1 MSLLKLSCS
10 NFRRSVR
17 EYAVLI
23 ISLAFSVFIFFNFQ
37 NVIYSDAM
45 DVLAKMNKDYID
57 MVIQAASVVF
67 SVFMLFFTWYA
78 TNVFLNQ
85 RKKEIGIYIF
95 MGLDNTRIGKMYAL
109 EAFFTG
115 MTAWAA
121 GTAAGAGFSKLF
133 QMMLLKMADISAD
146 IRFSFSIRPVLITAG
161 VFWLIYGLMI
171 IKGYRSI
178 VKSSVLDLL
187 TGARK
192 EEMKPER
199 PLWAAVKSVLGMA
212 ALVSGYICSMHTGE
226 EETLLFAL
234 AAVILV
240 IAGIYLLYNGLI
252 PFAVRKMCGNKNYL
266 YQKEHILW
274 VNSLAY
280 RIRKNYRMYAI
291 VTVLMTAAVTVLGT
305 AFAMQHRYD
314 KMVHF
319 QGMYTYQ
326 VISFGPELE
335 RSEIIQGIEEKNQ
348 VEYSNEL
355 TILAL
360 PSEYFDTIYKNAG
373 YAVVSESQIRQAAE
387 DVGLDWD
394 YPELEQDQAVD
405 LSHVMI
411 LSLLSPDKT
420 TVINGKEYD
429 VLATDDTAYLGD
441 LQRSMDITVLSDS
454 QYEELRSCGSEMKI
468 YNFKIADSD
477 NPKNVDASADYIRSL
492 SQQLEDGSYVVGSNI
507 IYPESNEDSYI
518 RVAYSI
524 CVFMFVTLILAAGS
538 IIFLKVGNDARE
550 DRERYTILKK
560 IGISEKVLWR
570 SAGKELSFTY
580 YCPFVL
586 MAVSSI
592 FAIRA
597 LGSVM
602 REDLTY
608 VNVISALSILI
619 LFTLIY
625 LISLRNYGKL
635 AIERRYGYK
644 S

>member
-1 MSLLKLSCS
+1 MEKKILEIRNLTKGFGKRGGYES
-10 NFRRSVR
+10 R
-17 EYAVLI
+17 
-23 ISLAFSVFIFFNFQ
+23 
-37 NVIYSDAM
+37 VIKGINM
-45 DVLAKMNKDYID
+45 DVYSGDFIA
-57 MVIQAASVVF
+57 V
-67 SVFMLFFTWYA
+67 
-78 TNVFLNQ
+78 
-85 RKKEIGIYIF
+85 
-95 MGLDNTRIGKMYAL
+95 MGPS
-109 EAFFTG
+109 
-115 MTAWAA
+115 
-121 GTAAGAGFSKLF
+121 GAGK
-133 QMMLLKMADISAD
+133 
-146 IRFSFSIRPVLITAG
+146 
-161 VFWLIYGLMI
+161 
-171 IKGYRSI
+171 
-178 VKSSVLDLL
+178 
-187 TGARK
+187 
-192 EEMKPER
+192 
-199 PLWAAVKSVLGMA
+199 
-212 ALVSGYICSMHTGE
+212 
-226 EETLLFAL
+226 
-234 AAVILV
+234 
-240 IAGIYLLYNGLI
+240 
-252 PFAVRKMCGNKNYL
+252 
-266 YQKEHILW
+266 
-274 VNSLAY
+274 
-280 RIRKNYRMYAI
+280 
-291 VTVLMTAAVTVLGT
+291 
-305 AFAMQHRYD
+305 
-314 KMVHF
+314 
-319 QGMYTYQ
+319 
-326 VISFGPELE
+326 
-335 RSEIIQGIEEKNQ
+335 
-348 VEYSNEL
+348 
-355 TILAL
+355 
-360 PSEYFDTIYKNAG
+360 
-373 YAVVSESQIRQAAE
+373 
-387 DVGLDWD
+387 
-394 YPELEQDQAVD
+394 
-405 LSHVMI
+405 
-411 LSLLSPDKT
+411 
-420 TVINGKEYD
+420 
-429 VLATDDTAYLGD
+429 DDTAYLGD

-454 QYEELRSCGSEMKI
+454 QYEELRPCGSEMKI

>member
-1 MSLLKLSCS
+1 MSFEAARAQLERCGLADRILELTKVVSQREARQQYLDKMDLE
-10 NFRRSVR
+10 RERGITIKAQTVR
-17 EYAVLI
+17 IPYVAADGQEYELNLI
-23 ISLAFSVFIFFNFQ
+23 DTPGHVDFNYEVSRSLAACEGALLVVDATQ
-37 NVIYSDAM
+37 GVEAQTLANVYLALDHDHEIVPVLNKIDLPSAEVDRVKAEIEDAIGLDCSEALPVSAKTGM
-45 DVLAKMNKDYID
+45 GVPDVLEAIVHRLPAPQGREDGPLKALIFDSWYD
-57 MVIQAASVVF
+57 SYQGVV
-67 SVFMLFFTWYA
+67 VLF
-78 TNVFLNQ
+78 
-85 RKKEIGIYIF
+85 
-95 MGLDNTRIGKMYAL
+95 RIVD
-109 EAFFTG
+109 
-115 MTAWAA
+115 
-121 GTAAGAGFSKLF
+121 GTVKLG
-133 QMMLLKMADISAD
+133 D
-146 IRFSFSIRPVLITAG
+146 
-161 VFWLIYGLMI
+161 
-171 IKGYRSI
+171 
-178 VKSSVLDLL
+178 
-187 TGARK
+187 
-192 EEMKPER
+192 
-199 PLWAAVKSVLGMA
+199 
-212 ALVSGYICSMHTGE
+212 
-226 EETLLFAL
+226 
-234 AAVILV
+234 
-240 IAGIYLLYNGLI
+240 
-252 PFAVRKMCGNKNYL
+252 
-266 YQKEHILW
+266 
-274 VNSLAY
+274 
-280 RIRKNYRMYAI
+280 RIR
-291 VTVLMTAAVTVLGT
+291 LMST
-305 AFAMQHRYD
+305 
-314 KMVHF
+314 
-319 QGMYTYQ
+319 
-326 VISFGPELE
+326 
-335 RSEIIQGIEEKNQ
+335 
-348 VEYSNEL
+348 
-355 TILAL
+355 
-360 PSEYFDTIYKNAG
+360 
-373 YAVVSESQIRQAAE
+373 
-387 DVGLDWD
+387 
-394 YPELEQDQAVD
+394 
-405 LSHVMI
+405 
-411 LSLLSPDKT
+411 
-420 TVINGKEYD
+420 GKEYD

-454 QYEELRSCGSEMKI
+454 QYEELRPCGSEMKI